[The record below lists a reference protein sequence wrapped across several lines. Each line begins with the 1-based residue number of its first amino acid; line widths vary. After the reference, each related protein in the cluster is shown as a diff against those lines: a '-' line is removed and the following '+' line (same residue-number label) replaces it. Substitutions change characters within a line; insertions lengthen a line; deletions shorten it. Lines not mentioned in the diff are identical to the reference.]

1 MLIKKTKIALT
12 FAVELVMLLSVMAMQ
27 IGITQ
32 VTAFVGAFTGIAA
45 LVLSITNYLRDNPKV
60 TVTLLWDMSV
70 TDNPRYDRNKLW
82 GMVSVANVG
91 RRPIYVRIAN
101 LKLPKGHRNSHLVL
115 SEGIEGK
122 RLAEGDAPA
131 IFMVNQDGMQ
141 EYAKDW
147 RKIRAAI
154 YDSAG
159 RTYQS
164 PKKTSKDSVP
174 SWAKVSS

>member
-1 MLIKKTKIALT
+1 MTP
-12 FAVELVMLLSVMAMQ
+12 Q

-32 VTAFVGAFTGIAA
+32 VTALIGALTGIAA

-70 TDNPRYDRNKLW
+70 TDNPRYDRNKQW
-82 GMVSVANVG
+82 GIVTVANVG
-91 RRPIYVRIAN
+91 RRPIFIRIAN
-101 LKLPKGHRNSHLVL
+101 LRLPKGHKDSHLVL
-115 SEGIEGK
+115 SEGIAGK

-131 IFMVNQDGMQ
+131 MFIISQDGLEQ
-141 EYAKDW
+141 YAKDW

-159 RTYQS
+159 REYLS
-164 PKKTSKDSVP
+164 AKTTDKDSAP
-174 SWAKVSS
+174 SWAK

>member
-1 MLIKKTKIALT
+1 
-12 FAVELVMLLSVMAMQ
+12 MAPQ
-27 IGITQ
+27 IGVTQ
-32 VTAFVGAFTGIAA
+32 VTALVGAFTGISA

-60 TVTLLWDMSV
+60 KVTLLWDMSI
-70 TDNPRYDRNKLW
+70 TDNPRYDRNKKW
-82 GMVSVANVG
+82 GVVSVANLG
-91 RRPIYVRIAN
+91 RRPIHVRIAN

-115 SEGIEGK
+115 SDGIAGQ

-131 IFMVNQDGMQ
+131 IFILSQDGMQ

-159 RTYQS
+159 REYLS
-164 PKKTSKDSVP
+164 PKKKSTDSAP
-174 SWAKVSS
+174 SWARVNG